1 VSKKSAALAR
11 IRQLACLGLPG
22 GLFISSLLPVL
33 RGLTES
39 DSAAFFW
46 LDETGGIANFYAD
59 HFPLLD
65 AVATASA
72 ETPVFLS
79 ENAAW
84 SETPLRPFAAAVLAS
99 TVESEMASNGLYNEI
114 LKRNGAH
121 YILHGIARHGG
132 VAIGRLSLFRSA
144 AGRPFGLR
152 EISALSSVMRY
163 VARGLAPHDSLQDDE
178 SDADEILEQELL
190 IATRSGCV
198 LHATERGRRLLLL
211 SSGCPLGPRTLPTAA
226 SVSQQLLRAVCADG
240 AANGNPVAAPSIMS
254 RKTLWG
260 RFELRG
266 YCLSDEMAS
275 DQALVGVHV
284 VRNQPA
290 RLRFVNAMSALPL
303 SPQQREIALLIARG
317 GSNRDIAARLSVSIN
332 TVAYHIKQLFYKL
345 RVHDRAGLLA
355 RINSTVAYVEGEGA
369 CAVRIGIDPDARA
382 RQCTKTSPSTST
394 ASSSRAAAAAS
405 RT

>member
-1 VSKKSAALAR
+1 MSKKSAALAR

-22 GLFISSLLPVL
+22 GLFVSSLLPVL

-39 DSAAFFW
+39 DSAVFFW

-65 AVATASA
+65 SDATVSA
-72 ETPVFLS
+72 EAPVFMS

-121 YILHGIARHGG
+121 YILHGIARHEGA
-132 VAIGRLSLFRSA
+132 AIGRLSLFRSA

-163 VARGLAPHDSLQDDE
+163 VARGLVTLDSLQDDE
-178 SDADEILEQELL
+178 NDGDEILEQELL
-190 IATRSGCV
+190 LAARSGCV

-211 SSGCPLGPRTLPTAA
+211 SSGCPLGPRTLPTAN

-240 AANGNPVAAPSIMS
+240 AANGNSVAAPSIMS
-254 RKTLWG
+254 RKTIWG

-266 YCLSDEMAS
+266 YCLSDEMQS
-275 DQALVGVHV
+275 EHALVGVHV
-284 VRNQPA
+284 VRKQPA
-290 RLRFVNAMSALPL
+290 CLRFVNAMSALPL

-317 GSNRDIAARLSVSIN
+317 GTNRDIAARLSVSIN

-355 RINSTVAYVEGEGA
+355 RINSTMDTTEPSAA
-369 CAVRIGIDPDARA
+369 APLPAAVARA
-382 RQCTKTSPSTST
+382 DLPRERRQPTRVGES
-394 ASSSRAAAAAS
+394 
-405 RT
+405 

>member
-1 VSKKSAALAR
+1 MSKKSAALAR

-46 LDETGGIANFYAD
+46 LDETGNIANFYAD

-72 ETPVFLS
+72 EAPVFMS

-84 SETPLRPFAAAVLAS
+84 SETPLRPFAASVLAS

-121 YILHGIARHGG
+121 YILHGIARHEG
-132 VAIGRLSLFRSA
+132 VNIGRLSLFRSA
-144 AGRPFGLR
+144 ARRPFGLR
-152 EISALSSVMRY
+152 EIAALSSVMRY
-163 VARGLAPHDSLQDDE
+163 VARGLAAHSLQDD
-178 SDADEILEQELL
+178 DGDPDEILEQEML
-190 IATRSGCV
+190 IADRSGSV

-211 SSGCPLGPRTLPTAA
+211 SSGCPLGARTLPTAS
-226 SVSQQLLRAVCADG
+226 SVSQQLLRAACADG
-240 AANGNPVAAPSIMS
+240 AANGNPVAAPSVMS
-254 RKTLWG
+254 RRTLWG
-260 RFELRG
+260 RFELRA
-266 YCLSDEMAS
+266 YCLSDEMES
-275 DQALVGVHV
+275 DHALVGVHV

-290 RLRFVNAMSALPL
+290 CLRFVNAMSALPL

-355 RINSTVAYVEGEGA
+355 RINSTVASVEGEGA
-369 CAVRIGIDPDARA
+369 CPVRIGIDPDARA
-382 RQCTKTSPSTST
+382 QPCTKTSPSTST
-394 ASSSRAAAAAS
+394 ASSSRAVAAAS

>member
-1 VSKKSAALAR
+1 
-11 IRQLACLGLPG
+11 
-22 GLFISSLLPVL
+22 
-33 RGLTES
+33 
-39 DSAAFFW
+39 
-46 LDETGGIANFYAD
+46 
-59 HFPLLD
+59 
-65 AVATASA
+65 
-72 ETPVFLS
+72 
-79 ENAAW
+79 
-84 SETPLRPFAAAVLAS
+84 
-99 TVESEMASNGLYNEI
+99 
-114 LKRNGAH
+114 
-121 YILHGIARHGG
+121 
-132 VAIGRLSLFRSA
+132 
-144 AGRPFGLR
+144 
-152 EISALSSVMRY
+152 MRY